1 MGRVLILAAVFATL
15 AACATETRVVN
26 SSFDS
31 TFGALNKDGWQV
43 SGAGNKRPRSQDAS
57 DARVIRGADWSGYHF
72 ETNFQVDDGK
82 RKATPPPD
90 EAPPAAAAPASQPSG
105 MTPFGPA
112 PALPG
117 R

>member
-1 MGRVLILAAVFATL
+1 MGRVVLFAALLTAV

-31 TFGALNKDGWQV
+31 TFGALNKDGWSV
-43 SGAGNKRPRSQDAS
+43 SGAGTKRPKNQGDSE
-57 DARVIRGADWSGYHF
+57 ARVVRGADWSGFHF
-72 ETNFQVDDGK
+72 ETNFQVDGK
-82 RKATPPPD
+82 PKTPSP
-90 EAPPAAAAPASQPSG
+90 EQASTAPASQPASG

-112 PALPG
+112 PVLPG